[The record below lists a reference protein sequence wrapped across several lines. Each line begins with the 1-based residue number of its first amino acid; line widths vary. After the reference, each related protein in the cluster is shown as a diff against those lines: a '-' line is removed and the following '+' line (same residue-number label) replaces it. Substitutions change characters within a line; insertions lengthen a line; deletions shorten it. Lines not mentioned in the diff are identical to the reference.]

1 MSTTT
6 SARRISSSA
15 FVLAAAL
22 LAPAAR
28 AEVLHVPAEF
38 PTVQEAVDVA
48 QPGDEIVLA
57 AGTYHDPVEVQDAQ
71 GVTIR
76 GQGQVILAGG
86 TLVVA
91 GLQLLDC
98 TDVSVEHLR
107 VEDALG
113 TGILVGQST
122 GVALRQLR
130 VRAAAGEAVQVEQTN
145 GTLLD
150 HVLVEGPGS
159 GGILLGECSDSLVSH
174 CKVKCVDFEGI
185 GLSDTVHCVVDHCR
199 VTGANPG
206 IALAL
211 TGASVGCQVRQCVVL
226 DAPDLGIRALGE
238 DCLLLDNHVQH
249 AANQGLIVDFTSV
262 GGLVQGN
269 KVIACGS
276 GIEINGTGLL
286 LRDNRIVSPEQDGLV
301 CGNGVNEVADTR
313 VLHAGQD
320 AFVIGAAAG
329 GSLTGCKASK
339 AAGQGFEV
347 AGTHLVLTG
356 NTSTGAGEF
365 GFHVTGTDNLFVGNK
380 ATGSGAVGLDD
391 EVGGNSYLDNEFGVL
406 N

>member
-1 MSTTT
+1 ML
-6 SARRISSSA
+6 AA
-15 FVLAAAL
+15 VLAAG
-22 LAPAAR
+22 AR
-28 AEVLHVPAEF
+28 ADVLHVPAEF
-38 PTVQEAVDVA
+38 PTVQEAVDAA
-48 QPGDEIVLA
+48 QPGDQIVLA
-57 AGTYHDPVEVQDAQ
+57 AGSYHDPVEVQDAQ
-71 GVTIR
+71 DVTIR

-86 TLVVA
+86 SVAEA
-91 GLQLLDC
+91 GLQLLNC

-113 TGILVGQST
+113 TGIFVGQST
-122 GVALRQLR
+122 GVALRH
-130 VRAAAGEAVQVEQTN
+130 VTCRAAVGEAVQVELAD
-145 GTLLD
+145 GMLLD

-159 GGILLGECSDSLVSH
+159 GGILLSECSDSVVSH
-174 CKVKCVDFEGI
+174 CKVKGVDFEGI
-185 GLSDTVHCVVDHCR
+185 GLSDTIHCVVDHCR

-206 IALAL
+206 IALGL
-211 TGASVGCQVRQCVVL
+211 TGSSVGCQARKCVVL
-226 DAPDLGIRALGE
+226 DAPEMGIRAVGE
-238 DCLLLDNHVQH
+238 DCLLLDNRVQH
-249 AANQGLIVDFTSV
+249 AVDQGLVVDFPSV

-269 KVIACGS
+269 KAIACGR

-313 VLHAGQD
+313 VLHAGHD
-320 AFVIGAAAG
+320 AFVIGAVSG

-339 AAGQGFEV
+339 ATGQGFEV
-347 AGTHLVLTG
+347 AGTHLVFTG

-391 EVGGNSYLDNEFGVL
+391 EVGGNSYLENEFGVL